1 MQVGYVSS
9 TLVVRVRDHGSP
21 VSLSD
26 TGYLRVI
33 VHNGHTSSSSSQS
46 WQGRRL
52 GRHAG
57 VRPPPPPPS
66 PGRARTAAAAIAVAV
81 AGAAAVLTVLVLLAA
96 LCRSRAQDSR
106 EPKEPCI

>member
-57 VRPPPPPPS
+57 ARPPPPPY

-81 AGAAAVLTVLVLLAA
+81 AGAAAVLTVLVLLVA